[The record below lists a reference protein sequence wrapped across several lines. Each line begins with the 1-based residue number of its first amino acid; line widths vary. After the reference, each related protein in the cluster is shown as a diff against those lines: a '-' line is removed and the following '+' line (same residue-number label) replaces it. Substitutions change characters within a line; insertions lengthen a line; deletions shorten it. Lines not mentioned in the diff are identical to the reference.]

1 MSHAPCP
8 APLDERTL
16 LEYWLD
22 ELSDDAEAAIDE
34 HLLGCGHCSARLEAL
49 VALAGGIR
57 EAFRRGQLQAI
68 VSDAFVRRLEA
79 QGLHVREYRVA
90 RNASIDCTV
99 APEDDLVV
107 SRLEA
112 PLAGVGRLDL
122 VIHAPGLPEQVR
134 EDIPFDPARGEV
146 VMSVNMPQLRAMPSQ
161 RMRFELVAVDDGG
174 KRLIG
179 EYTFNHTAHRS

>member
-1 MSHAPCP
+1 MSGPACP
-8 APLDERTL
+8 APLDEREL
-16 LEYWLD
+16 LEYWR
-22 ELSDDAEAAIDE
+22 DDHSGAAEAAIDE
-34 HLLGCGHCSARLEAL
+34 HLLGGGHGSARLAEL
-49 VALAGGIR
+49 SALAGGVR
-57 EAFRRGQLQAI
+57 EAFRRGEFQAI
-68 VSDAFVRRLEA
+68 VSGAFIERLAA
-79 QGLHVREYRVA
+79 QGLHVREYRVP
-90 RNASIDCTV
+90 RNASVECTV

-146 VMSVNMPQLRAMPSQ
+146 VISVNMPQLRAMPS
-161 RMRFELVAVDDGG
+161 RRLRFELVAVDDAG

>member
-34 HLLGCGHCSARLEAL
+34 HLLGCGHCSARLAEL

-57 EAFRRGQLQAI
+57 EAFRRGELRVC

-79 QGLHVREYRVA
+79 QGLHVREYRVP
-90 RNASIDCTV
+90 RNGAVNCTV
-99 APEDDLVV
+99 APEDDFVV

-112 PLAGVGRLDL
+112 PLAGVDRLDL
-122 VIHAPGLPEQVR
+122 VIHAPGLPAEVR
-134 EDIPFDPARGEV
+134 QDIPFDPARGEV
-146 VMSVNMPQLRAMPSQ
+146 VVSANMPQLRAMPSH
-161 RMRFELVAVDDGG
+161 RLRFELVAVDGQG
-174 KRLIG
+174 KRVIG